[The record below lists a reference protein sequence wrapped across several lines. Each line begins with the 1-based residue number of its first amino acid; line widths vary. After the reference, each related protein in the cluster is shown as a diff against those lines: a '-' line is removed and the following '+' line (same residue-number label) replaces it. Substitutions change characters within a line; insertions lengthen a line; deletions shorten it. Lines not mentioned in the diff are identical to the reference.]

1 MPFFYEMTYI
11 LQLRRNVKKKENSE
25 HFMILIRKFGLFL
38 QGYSHIIW
46 LRKRKQGWL
55 FSWQGPY
62 LHYVLAQQKTAAS
75 LRGREA
81 IASAAAVYGD
91 EGRRWSYTSSPDTL
105 ACRRHRWPPPA
116 AAAQ

>member
-1 MPFFYEMTYI
+1 MVY
-11 LQLRRNVKKKENSE
+11 
-25 HFMILIRKFGLFL
+25 FL
-38 QGYSHIIW
+38 QGYSHITW

-62 LHYVLAQQKTAAS
+62 LHYWRNRKQQP
-75 LRGREA
+75 RYEA

-105 ACRRHRWPPPA
+105 ACRRQWPPRRALAAPSPPA
-116 AAAQ
+116 EATIEGAALSFEVIRTTGTVLKTIVQ